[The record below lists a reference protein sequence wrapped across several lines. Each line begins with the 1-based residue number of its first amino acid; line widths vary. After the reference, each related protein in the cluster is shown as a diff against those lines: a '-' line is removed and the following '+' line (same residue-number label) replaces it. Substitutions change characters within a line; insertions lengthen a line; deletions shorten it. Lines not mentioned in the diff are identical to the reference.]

1 MEEARA
7 VLERLERI
15 EALERRGAA
24 RLELLG
30 ELRQLV
36 REAEAWARAEGGDAG
51 ERAVDG
57 LRSALGVCAEA
68 GARDMIAV

>member
-15 EALERRGAA
+15 EALERVGAS
-24 RLELLG
+24 RPELLD
-30 ELRQLV
+30 ELRLLAL
-36 REAEAWARAEGGDAG
+36 EAERWSRVEGGDAG